1 MVIIEIF
8 IFTRFGML
16 YQEKSGNPGEEG
28 GKDIGV
34 HGARLEEDE
43 IMPRVDHNLQSEFSR
58 HYNGSYL

>member
-1 MVIIEIF
+1 
-8 IFTRFGML
+8 ML